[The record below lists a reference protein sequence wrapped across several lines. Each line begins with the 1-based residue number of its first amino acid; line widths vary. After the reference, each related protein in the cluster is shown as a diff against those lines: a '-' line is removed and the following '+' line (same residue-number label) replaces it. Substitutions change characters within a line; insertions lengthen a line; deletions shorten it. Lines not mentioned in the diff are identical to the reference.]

1 MSSRRLRQFRQNVI
15 AVAAVGLMLA
25 ASSCAA
31 PKRYSQAPA
40 QSCHRVVSDDAAV
53 AATRRAPAAR
63 RSPVPLAPPKPH
75 FLQVVHTEESSTPA
89 VDTASAAQSS
99 ATPSLAE
106 QLFGEP
112 SDAATAEPAQ
122 IATAIAPVT
131 ESVSAAAAALSTT
144 DVAMTDVPT
153 VDVPTTDAPTT
164 NALTPPDTTAA
175 AGTASLADTSADS
188 GPASWI
194 EQSSPHETV
203 VTVAPETSGTDAAA
217 PDAWYSQTSKASRPA
232 LLPKVLP
239 AAHGSCRHCPPGHT
253 TGTFSQA
260 EPRIALPSTAAC
272 PQICPLPWTEPG
284 DVAVAVYEPEIYP
297 EEYICDGGD
306 RDDPVHHSPLGRRGL
321 DTEDTVAEFTD
332 DTGRRHIRPSTRTCI
347 YAPQFAAVRSASLP
361 EIGVAVDRLAGTHD
375 RRGTVGFLSDQA
387 TGVEQH
393 NDQPIGLDLRTR
405 ASGLDRDL
413 ADSAVAK
420 VVAPARH
427 IKLNNVFE
435 SELFLAPG
443 GLDRSQ
449 EAYLAHIVQAAAAWT
464 RNLNPVIVATDS
476 AGEEVVAKFSAEEY
490 VGVEDRSRKG
500 DLKII
505 KVVDEP
511 SAVPGDVVTFTIHYE
526 NVGDRNLYNIQI
538 LDNLT
543 PRLELLPDSMESDR
557 EGQFSIED
565 NSEGSVVLTFTLAD
579 PLPGTTTG
587 TLTFQCRVR

>member
-1 MSSRRLRQFRQNVI
+1 MSSRCFRQSRQNVI

-31 PKRYSQAPA
+31 PKRYAQAPA
-40 QSCHRVVSDDAAV
+40 QSCHRIVNADAAV
-53 AATRRAPAAR
+53 AAARRATAAR
-63 RSPVPLAPPKPH
+63 RSPVPTAPPKPH
-75 FLQVVHTEESSTPA
+75 FLQVVHVEGSSTPSVEPA
-89 VDTASAAQSS
+89 TLVEPDTAP
-99 ATPSLAE
+99 PSLAE

-112 SDAATAEPAQ
+112 SDSTTPEPEQVAA
-122 IATAIAPVT
+122 AIAPVT
-131 ESVSAAAAALSTT
+131 GSVSTAAAVLSTT
-144 DVAMTDVPT
+144 DV
-153 VDVPTTDAPTT
+153 PTTDVRTT
-164 NALTPPDTTAA
+164 DADTTAA
-175 AGTASLADTSADS
+175 AGIASLADASPVS
-188 GPASWI
+188 GSFAWL
-194 EQSSPHETV
+194 EQVTPRETV
-203 VTVAPETSGTDAAA
+203 VSVAPETSIPDAAA
-217 PDAWYSQTSKASRPA
+217 LGVAASAAWSSQTDKTSQPA
-232 LLPKVLP
+232 LLAQVLP
-239 AAHGSCRHCPPGHT
+239 AGHGSCQNCPPGHT

-260 EPRIALPSTAAC
+260 EPRVALPLTAAC

-306 RDDPVHHSPLGRRGL
+306 RDDPVHYSPFGRRGL

-361 EIGVAVDRLAGTHD
+361 QIGVAVDRLAGTHD
-375 RRGTVGFLSDQA
+375 RRGTVGLLAEQA
-387 TGVEQH
+387 TGVQQH

-405 ASGLDRDL
+405 ASGLDRDM
-413 ADSAVAK
+413 ADSSVAK

-435 SELFLAPG
+435 NELFLAPG
-443 GLDRSQ
+443 GLDRTQ
-449 EAYLAHIVQAAAAWT
+449 EAYLAHIVQVAAAWT

-476 AGEEVVAKFSAEEY
+476 AGEEVLANFSVEEY

-511 SAVPGDVVTFTIHYE
+511 TAVPGDVVTFTIHYE
-526 NVGDRNLYNIQI
+526 NIGDRNLYNIQI

-557 EGQFSIED
+557 EGEFTIED
-565 NSEGSVVLTFTLAD
+565 NNEGSIVLTFTLTD
-579 PLPGTTTG
+579 PLPGTTSG